1 VRKFLAAALIG
12 VGVFGLVLAGL
23 LRFWAPSHA
32 KKTPLNL
39 NITQVATGDGQ
50 VLNAQTGK
58 LETFQLRATRIV
70 RTDSTAS
77 DSTYTTVNESL
88 CVVKV
93 IGDTPGC
100 VDAHDPQKR
109 LVSLTTDRVTA
120 DRKTAESV
128 NIPKYKEYVDGNTTV
143 KHVGVSYKFPFDA
156 KKQTYKFF
164 DPASLQV
171 PDAKYIGKE
180 KLEGLNLY
188 KYEAVIDQ
196 IDLPIAPGIPGKY
209 ADTRTVW
216 VDPLT
221 GVIVKGVEHQVRT
234 LADGS
239 TALDTTLT
247 FDEASIKYQAKQ
259 AKDGHS
265 KINQL
270 TVILPILGIVIGI
283 AAIVGGLMLGR
294 RSNGTSAPGSGTGPV
309 NAGAGQKA
317 LPRS

>member
-1 VRKFLAAALIG
+1 VRKILGAVLIG
-12 VGVFGLVLAGL
+12 VGVFGLVLAGM
-23 LRFWAPSHA
+23 LRFWAPSQA

-39 NITQVATGDGQ
+39 NKTQVATGDAQ
-50 VLNAQTGK
+50 VFNAQTGK
-58 LETFQLRATRIV
+58 VETFPLRATRIV
-70 RTDSTAS
+70 RTDSAAS
-77 DSTYTTVNESL
+77 DSKYTTVNESL

-100 VDAHDPQKR
+100 VDAHDPQGR

-120 DRKTAESV
+120 DRKSAESV
-128 NIPKYKEYVDGNTTV
+128 NIPKYKEHVDGDTTV
-143 KHVGVSYKFPFDA
+143 KHIGVSYKFPFDA
-156 KKQTYKFF
+156 KKQTYKFY

-171 PDAKYIGKE
+171 PDAKYIGRE
-180 KLEGLNLY
+180 KLEGLSLY

-247 FDEASIKYQAKQ
+247 FDDASIKYQAKQ

-270 TVILPILGIVIGI
+270 TVILPIIGI
-283 AAIVGGLMLGR
+283 LIGLLAIVGGVLLLR
-294 RSNGTSAPGSGTGPV
+294 RPDENPIPSGH
-309 NAGAGQKA
+309 KA
-317 LPRS
+317 EGEVDGETVPPR